1 MATTPKK
8 SAAKTV
14 AASNEASFVKE
25 LADILDQAGL
35 VELEY
40 ETETVTIRLSRVT
53 AAAPV
58 AAAPVAAAPVA
69 AAPVAAALVAAAPA
83 AIAEP
88 VAESLASPAD
98 HPGAVKSP
106 MVGTVYTAPEPDAP
120 AFITEGATVTAG
132 QTLFI
137 VEAMK
142 VMNPITAPKAG
153 SVVKIFV
160 QNAQPIEFG
169 EALVIVE

>member
-8 SAAKTV
+8 SAAKTA

-25 LADILDQAGL
+25 LVDILDQAGL
-35 VELEY
+35 AELEY
-40 ETETVTIRLSRVT
+40 ETDTVAIRLSRVT
-53 AAAPV
+53 TAAPV
-58 AAAPVAAAPVA
+58 A
-69 AAPVAAALVAAAPA
+69 AAAPA

-88 VAESLASPAD
+88 VAELPANPAD

-142 VMNPITAPKAG
+142 VMNPITAPNAG
-153 SVVKIFV
+153 TVVKIFV

>member
-8 SAAKTV
+8 SAAKT
-14 AASNEASFVKE
+14 AAPSNEASFVKE

-40 ETETVTIRLSRVT
+40 ETEAVAIRLSRVT

-69 AAPVAAALVAAAPA
+69 AAPA

-88 VAESLASPAD
+88 VAELPANPAN

-106 MVGTVYTAPEPDAP
+106 MVGTVFTAPEPDAP

-132 QTLFI
+132 QTLLI

-153 SVVKIFV
+153 TVVKIFV

>member
-8 SAAKTV
+8 SATKT
-14 AASNEASFVKE
+14 ATASDKASFVKE

-35 VELEY
+35 AELEY
-40 ETETVTIRLSRVT
+40 ETEAVAIRLSRVT

-69 AAPVAAALVAAAPA
+69 ATPA

-88 VAESLASPAD
+88 VAELPANPAD

-106 MVGTVYTAPEPDAP
+106 MVGTVYTAPEPDAL

-132 QTLFI
+132 QTLLI

-153 SVVKIFV
+153 TVVKIFV

>member
-8 SAAKTV
+8 SAAKT
-14 AASNEASFVKE
+14 AAKSNEANFVKE

-35 VELEY
+35 AELEY
-40 ETETVTIRLSRVT
+40 ETEAVAIRLSRVT

-69 AAPVAAALVAAAPA
+69 AAAPA

-88 VAESLASPAD
+88 VAEIPANPAD

-153 SVVKIFV
+153 TVVKIFV

>member
-14 AASNEASFVKE
+14 VASTEASFVKE

-35 VELEY
+35 AELEY
-40 ETETVTIRLSRVT
+40 ETDAVAIRLSRVT
-53 AAAPV
+53 TTAPV
-58 AAAPVAAAPVA
+58 AAAPVAVAPVA
-69 AAPVAAALVAAAPA
+69 AAPI

-88 VAESLASPAD
+88 ALDLPANPAD

-120 AFITEGATVTAG
+120 AFITEGAAVTAG

-153 SVVKIFV
+153 TVVKIFV

>member
-8 SAAKTV
+8 SAAKTA

-40 ETETVTIRLSRVT
+40 ETEAVAIRLSRVT

-69 AAPVAAALVAAAPA
+69 AAPA

-88 VAESLASPAD
+88 VAELPANPAD

-153 SVVKIFV
+153 TVVKIFV

>member
-8 SAAKTV
+8 SAAKTA

-35 VELEY
+35 AELEY
-40 ETETVTIRLSRVT
+40 ETEAVAIRLSRVT
-53 AAAPV
+53 VAAPVTAAAPV
-58 AAAPVAAAPVA
+58 
-69 AAPVAAALVAAAPA
+69 

-88 VAESLASPAD
+88 VAESPANLAD
-98 HPGAVKSP
+98 HPSAVKSP

-153 SVVKIFV
+153 TVVKIFV

>member
-8 SAAKTV
+8 SAAKTA

-35 VELEY
+35 AELEY
-40 ETETVTIRLSRVT
+40 ETEAVAIRLSRVT

-58 AAAPVAAAPVA
+58 AAA
-69 AAPVAAALVAAAPA
+69 APA

-88 VAESLASPAD
+88 VAEPPANPAD

-153 SVVKIFV
+153 TVVKIFV

>member
-8 SAAKTV
+8 TAAKTV

-35 VELEY
+35 AELEY
-40 ETETVTIRLSRVT
+40 ETEAVAIRLSRVT
-53 AAAPV
+53 TAAPV
-58 AAAPVAAAPVA
+58 AAAAPVA
-69 AAPVAAALVAAAPA
+69 TAPVAAAPA

-88 VAESLASPAD
+88 AAELPANPAD
-98 HPGAVKSP
+98 HPGTVKSP

-153 SVVKIFV
+153 TVVKIFV

-169 EALVIVE
+169 EALVIIE

>member
-8 SAAKTV
+8 SAAKT
-14 AASNEASFVKE
+14 AAVSNEASFVKE

-40 ETETVTIRLSRVT
+40 ETEAVAIRLSRVT

-69 AAPVAAALVAAAPA
+69 AAPA

-88 VAESLASPAD
+88 VAELPANPAD

-106 MVGTVYTAPEPDAP
+106 MVGTVYTAPEPDAS
-120 AFITEGATVTAG
+120 AFIAEGATVTAG

-142 VMNPITAPKAG
+142 VMNSITAPKAG
-153 SVVKIFV
+153 TVVKIFV

>member
-1 MATTPKK
+1 MATTTKK
-8 SAAKTV
+8 LAAKTA

-40 ETETVTIRLSRVT
+40 ETEAVAIRLSRVT

-58 AAAPVAAAPVA
+58 AAASVAAAP
-69 AAPVAAALVAAAPA
+69 VAAAPA

-88 VAESLASPAD
+88 VAELPANPAD

-106 MVGTVYTAPEPDAP
+106 MVGTIYTAPEPDAP

-153 SVVKIFV
+153 TVVKIFV

>member
-14 AASNEASFVKE
+14 VASTEASFVKE
-25 LADILDQAGL
+25 LADILDQAGIA
-35 VELEY
+35 ELEY
-40 ETETVTIRLSRVT
+40 ETDAVAIRLSRVT
-53 AAAPV
+53 TTAPV

-69 AAPVAAALVAAAPA
+69 AAPI

-88 VAESLASPAD
+88 ALDLPANPAD

-120 AFITEGATVTAG
+120 AFITEGAAVTAG

-153 SVVKIFV
+153 TVVKIFV

>member
-8 SAAKTV
+8 SAAKTA
-14 AASNEASFVKE
+14 AASDEASFLKE
-25 LADILDQAGL
+25 LADILDQTGL
-35 VELEY
+35 AELEY
-40 ETETVTIRLSRVT
+40 ETEAVAIRLSRVT
-53 AAAPV
+53 TAAPV
-58 AAAPVAAAPVA
+58 AAAPVAAASVA
-69 AAPVAAALVAAAPA
+69 AAAPA

-88 VAESLASPAD
+88 VAELPANPAD

-120 AFITEGATVTAG
+120 AFITEGTTVTTG

-153 SVVKIFV
+153 TVVKIFV

>member
-8 SAAKTV
+8 SAAKTA
-14 AASNEASFVKE
+14 AASNEASFLKE

-35 VELEY
+35 AELEY
-40 ETETVTIRLSRVT
+40 ETEAVAIRLSRVTTAAPVT

-58 AAAPVAAAPVA
+58 A
-69 AAPVAAALVAAAPA
+69 AAAPA

-88 VAESLASPAD
+88 VAELPANPAD

-120 AFITEGATVTAG
+120 AFITEGTTVTTG

-153 SVVKIFV
+153 TVVKIFV

>member
-8 SAAKTV
+8 SAAKTA

-40 ETETVTIRLSRVT
+40 ETEVVAIRLSRAT

-69 AAPVAAALVAAAPA
+69 AAPA

-88 VAESLASPAD
+88 MAELSANPAD

-153 SVVKIFV
+153 TVVKIFV